1 MIKITPQQAYDI
13 INSSERVVS
22 ELNIEQKVFFEEDMD
37 GKEAL
42 FYYDEDDDNSVIL
55 AYKTKLD
62 QCQWVVDKDYIEA
75 TIGKITVFQGTILIK
90 PSRDYESLVG

>member
-13 INSSERVVS
+13 INSNERVVS
-22 ELNIEQKVFFEEDMD
+22 ELNNEQKVFFEEDMD

-42 FYYDEDDDNSVIL
+42 FYYDEEDDNSVIL

-75 TIGKITVFQGTILIK
+75 TIGNITVFQGTILIK

>member
-13 INSSERVVS
+13 INSNERVVN
-22 ELNIEQKVFFEEDMD
+22 ELNVDQEVFFGEDMD

-62 QCQWVVDKDYIEA
+62 QCEWIIVKDYIKA
-75 TIGKITVFQGTILIK
+75 TIGNITVFQGIILIK
-90 PSRDYESLVG
+90 PTGDYDSLVG